1 MDTHEIL
8 APAEGGLTVGR
19 ATPALR
25 SRPPSPHRLPS
36 QSMDADPPNQ
46 PLESPTSLGPVDGQI
61 HAAVAGS
68 PEQQGG
74 GERPLN
80 VSDALSYLDSVKLQ
94 FAEQPE
100 VYNKFLDIM
109 KDFKSQLIDTP
120 GVIERVSNL
129 FHGHPALIQGFNTF
143 LPAGYR
149 IETGDNADPNT
160 ITVTTPAGTT
170 TQATNAAFKY
180 GKQQTVTERV
190 AETVNPE
197 PEAPVVSQE
206 SLKPALEFVQK
217 LRTRYANQPAVYQRF
232 LKTLAESGNQGQSD
246 ISRMESW
253 SVACLSARYPKGE
266 VMTEIMDLLKDSPDL
281 MRDFVQ
287 FLPDERVQK
296 EELARI
302 ARLEES
308 RKASE
313 SKPKRA
319 TKEEKENPSGSVAT
333 GQKRK
338 RKPAGDK
345 EKEPVTK
352 TSANKKAKVQTSSE
366 APSPALAQRQAAA
379 AAPPSPIRAPPQPPP
394 RAFYLHPQQT
404 ISLAPPMPVP
414 VQATSS
420 IHPSDEKHFFERVK
434 RVLDNRETY
443 NEFLKLVNLF
453 TQDIINTTR
462 LVREARSFIGDGEL
476 MAQFKDILGWDAN
489 KERMAALEESW
500 TRPMGVLDRP
510 SRHQLHNRYG
520 SYRKL
525 PAHEVNV
532 QCSGRDE
539 MCNSVLNDEWI
550 SQPTFQSEDAGF
562 VAPKKNVYEEALH
575 RSEEERHEYDFHVE
589 AIHRTI
595 QVLEPL
601 NNKILQLTPEER
613 ATFKLKPNL
622 GGVGKAIHQRV
633 IKKIYGRD
641 LGIEVWGAM
650 QEVPATAIPVV
661 LGRLKQKHEEWK
673 RAQREWDKVWREV
686 DARNYHKSLD
696 HQSVTFKAADKK
708 AITQKVFVT
717 QIEAARDEQ
726 RVNRAALI
734 DPLFART
741 KPRHQLE
748 FVVEDPAVLQ
758 DALKLAFSFLDRTQA
773 QISLPDRRKIETFL
787 RSFVPLF
794 FMLDATAFNAAFV
807 PHHESLDSDFELEA
821 VGEDV
826 EMGSANGSTSSS
838 RSRSNKKGNGANAA
852 GDLRKRLLKSE
863 QAKSSRRTRAQEAAS
878 PTPSRFASPVPSDAM
893 PVDGDAAKVEN
904 GISRLDKST
913 SRRRGTFYTN
923 TAFYVLLR
931 LLELLYTRLH
941 LFKNLTKEMADR
953 SNDPF
958 EPNPSSIRS
967 TIQADLAKLG
977 NRLDQS
983 SHYYELMLESCE
995 KLFDNEIEQPAFE
1008 EMMRYMF
1015 GLKHAYKLFT
1025 VDKVIGA
1032 LIKQVQ
1038 TILSDPKSQDLYEL
1052 LRRER
1057 EITSPTTQD
1066 LINCR
1071 RNTERVLGPDENLFR
1086 IDWLPEPKTMTI
1098 QLIGKDDV
1106 TYDDSEAMTGRWQ
1119 AYIESFVSHHYTA
1132 GVPSSSTIRRPF
1144 LLRTKVPSPS
1154 GAMPEIVARGG
1165 LQIKVCVR
1173 TYRLFFVSRS
1183 EDVMVRLSSPQE
1195 RANARKAVELRN
1207 GKRKKWL
1214 EDYASKHV
1222 KDEPQSATM
1231 EVAPQTPAV
1240 GPTHPLT
1247 ASDSS
1252 PKPLAQPAHPPVT
1265 KEVDME
1271 VVGRARERQPEVSVF
1286 TSPQDDPIEAA
1297 AAAAAI
1303 GSAPEPDPDDVAM
1316 GDATSALERLVQE
1329 AAPVASA
1336 MEMDS
1341 APDTTAPSAAA
1352 KLGEFGSSPGQAS
1365 SVPNAQPSPAAPAS
1379 ASSSAPAAAASGAA
1393 SNIPVS
1399 IMATQS
1405 IPADRPV
1412 STALPAAHA
1421 PPASTT
1427 QSSKVLS
1434 ESSPSTPT
1442 PDPSTTSP
1450 EQQPLLAVSARPS
1463 SSAWSGSAPRNTS
1476 SGSSSGSIA
1485 SSSEPAAVSA
1495 SAAPPPPTPASPPAS
1510 TSASALVEASS
1521 APAGTTAAPG
1531 PPSPAQAP
1539 AADTAPPHLE
1549 AAPNQTTLEPPPQGA
1564 TEERHPPSGAP
1575 SVQS

>member
-1 MDTHEIL
+1 MDAHDGAALTEGRMTGRASKPASPRPPLHSMDT
-8 APAEGGLTVGR
+8 
-19 ATPALR
+19 
-25 SRPPSPHRLPS
+25 
-36 QSMDADPPNQ
+36 DPTGQ
-46 PLESPTSLGPVDGQI
+46 PLESPTSLGPPDGNMP
-61 HAAVAGS
+61 ASAGS

-74 GERPLN
+74 GDRPLN

-94 FAEQPE
+94 FADQPE

-190 AETVNPE
+190 AEIVNSE

-302 ARLEES
+302 AKLEDA

-313 SKPKRA
+313 ARSKRGAKD
-319 TKEEKENPSGSVAT
+319 KDENVTGSVAT

-338 RKPAGDK
+338 RKPVEREKEK
-345 EKEPVTK
+345 EKEPVVRA
-352 TSANKKAKVQTSSE
+352 SASKKAKVHAASE

-379 AAPPSPIRAPPQPPP
+379 VVPPSPIRAPPQPAPQT
-394 RAFYLHPQQT
+394 FYPSHHQT
-404 ISLAPPMPVP
+404 VSLAPPAPIP
-414 VQATSS
+414 IQQANS
-420 IHPSDEKHFFERVK
+420 IHPSDETHFFERVK

-462 LVREARSFIGDGEL
+462 LVREARSFLGDGEL
-476 MAQFKDILGWDAN
+476 MAQFKDIVGWDAN

-510 SRHQLHNRYG
+510 SRHQLHSRYG

-550 SQPTFQSEDAGF
+550 SQPTFASEDAGF
-562 VAPKKNVYEEALH
+562 IAHKKNVFEEALH

-601 NNKILQLTPEER
+601 NNKIAQLSPEER

-650 QEVPATAIPVV
+650 QEVPSTAIPVV
-661 LGRLKQKHEEWK
+661 LMRLKQKHDEWK

-708 AITQKVFVT
+708 AITQKAFVT

-726 RVNRAALI
+726 RMKRASLV
-734 DPLFART
+734 DPLLART

-748 FVVEDPAVLQ
+748 FVVEDTLVLQ
-758 DALKLAFSFLDRTQA
+758 DSLKLVLSFLDRTQG
-773 QISLPDRRKIETFL
+773 QISLPDRKKIETFL

-794 FMLDATAFNAAFV
+794 FMIDPTAFNAAFV
-807 PHHESLDSDFELEA
+807 PHHESLDSDLEIEA
-821 VGEDV
+821 AGEDV
-826 EMGSANGSTSSS
+826 EMGSVNGNASSS
-838 RSRSNKKGNGANAA
+838 RSKGNKKGNGANGS

-878 PTPSRFASPVPSDAM
+878 PTPPSRFASPALSEAM
-893 PVDGDAAKVEN
+893 QVDGEGARTEN
-904 GISRLDKST
+904 GAVPNGMDKST

-931 LLELLYTRLH
+931 LLEMLYSRLH
-941 LFKNLTKEMADR
+941 LFKNLVKEMADR
-953 SNDPF
+953 NNDPF

-983 SHYYELMLESCE
+983 SHYYDLMLESCE
-995 KLFDNEIEQPAFE
+995 KLFDNEFEQPAFE

-1015 GLKHAYKLFT
+1015 GLKHAFKLFT
-1025 VDKVIGA
+1025 VDKLIGA
-1032 LIKQVQ
+1032 LIKQIQ

-1057 EITSPTTQD
+1057 EILFPTTQD

-1086 IDWLPEPKTMTI
+1086 IDWLPEPRTITI
-1098 QLIGKDDV
+1098 QLIGKDDAS
-1106 TYDDSEAMTGRWQ
+1106 YDDSEVTNGRWQ
-1119 AYIESFVSHHYTA
+1119 AYIESFVSHHYTT
-1132 GVPSSSTIRRPF
+1132 GVPTSSTIRRPF
-1144 LLRTKVPSPS
+1144 LLRTKVPSLT
-1154 GAMPEIVARGG
+1154 GVMPDIVARGG

-1173 TYRLFFVSRS
+1173 TYRLFFVSHS
-1183 EDVMVRLSSPQE
+1183 EDIMVRISSRKE
-1195 RANARKAVELRN
+1195 RADARKAVESRN
-1207 GKRKKWL
+1207 EKRRKWL
-1214 EDYASKHV
+1214 EDYASAHV
-1222 KDEPQSATM
+1222 KDEPQSATA
-1231 EVAPQTPAV
+1231 EVAP
-1240 GPTHPLT
+1240 
-1247 ASDSS
+1247 
-1252 PKPLAQPAHPPVT
+1252 KPPPVPSAQPAALGESAPEPPAEPVPPHVT
-1265 KEVDME
+1265 KDIEME
-1271 VVGRARERQPEVSVF
+1271 ITKEKEPDGTAY
-1286 TSPQDDPIEAA
+1286 TAPQDDPAEAA
-1297 AAAAAI
+1297 AAVAAI
-1303 GSAPEPDPDDVAM
+1303 GPAPEPDPEDVTM
-1316 GDATSALERLVQE
+1316 GNTTPAPELAPQDAPARALELGSSAGGTTKAGAKRIPSPPPTASVSPPKSPPAAPPPPAITSAPPP
-1329 AAPVASA
+1329 ASIPAPPTPSQSEPSKNAS
-1336 MEMDS
+1336 S
-1341 APDTTAPSAAA
+1341 IPAPGLSTTELDTAPSASN
-1352 KLGEFGSSPGQAS
+1352 LSPQ
-1365 SVPNAQPSPAAPAS
+1365 SPAPTPQPGPAPDPEPVTTSILATTSDPAPNHAPLRAAS
-1379 ASSSAPAAAASGAA
+1379 PTLVLKPKPAPAAAAEPAPQPAGSAPAPPPQALAPASSDPRPESALRPPTSSG
-1393 SNIPVS
+1393 SVP
-1399 IMATQS
+1399 
-1405 IPADRPV
+1405 PP
-1412 STALPAAHA
+1412 TAQEQCDPPSEA
-1421 PPASTT
+1421 PPAS
-1427 QSSKVLS
+1427 
-1434 ESSPSTPT
+1434 PF
-1442 PDPSTTSP
+1442 
-1450 EQQPLLAVSARPS
+1450 S
-1463 SSAWSGSAPRNTS
+1463 SS
-1476 SGSSSGSIA
+1476 
-1485 SSSEPAAVSA
+1485 
-1495 SAAPPPPTPASPPAS
+1495 
-1510 TSASALVEASS
+1510 
-1521 APAGTTAAPG
+1521 
-1531 PPSPAQAP
+1531 
-1539 AADTAPPHLE
+1539 
-1549 AAPNQTTLEPPPQGA
+1549 
-1564 TEERHPPSGAP
+1564 
-1575 SVQS
+1575 